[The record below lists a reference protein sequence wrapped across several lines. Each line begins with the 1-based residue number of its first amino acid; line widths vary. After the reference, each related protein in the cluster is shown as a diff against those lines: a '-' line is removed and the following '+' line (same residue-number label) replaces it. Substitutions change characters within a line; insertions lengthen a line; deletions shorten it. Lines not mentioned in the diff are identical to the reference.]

1 VTEPLFTFAVF
12 TDTHIRAPEGDLS
25 SPYAVNTKANARA
38 EVAAA
43 LVAAQNP
50 ALTIHLG
57 DMVHPLP
64 HMAAYE
70 PACQEARRVFACLE
84 PNLHF
89 VPGNHDIGDK
99 PHDASPAGAVTSDAV
114 AAYSGQFGDQWSHVD
129 HGDCRFVLINSSIV
143 GSGLDV
149 EQEQFDWLEQVLA
162 TDKRTFLFSHYPLF
176 IDSVDEDE
184 HYDNYGLQGRTRLL
198 EVIER
203 HGVEAVLSGHVHQF
217 FYNRAGETKFYC
229 LPATSFTRQDFAEL
243 YNAGPEAEFGRNDRG
258 KFGIMLV
265 DVFTDGHRL
274 RFVPTGG
281 AESDAV
287 VDMSQRKPPA
297 NSGLVPFMR
306 HAWYQSRDLP
316 YTGAME
322 EFSRKRARNDY
333 PLLRLWQMGIETV
346 RTPLA
351 DLARPESLRRVQDFA
366 ATGIRFHMFTT
377 SMPDERMLE
386 LIAANRDA
394 LAGLE
399 IAQVEPDLAR
409 VKEIAKALMKTVDV
423 PLYVSRAA
431 TSADNAVEGQI
442 YAHNVWTGYRYA
454 RRAEI
459 LDGLADTGLPLR
471 PIFAVGWRADW
482 LGKIGGLQ
490 DAFEHRGIEGAVA
503 VQLMTGSPATAN
515 FDDDYIVESVAELVR
530 GRARHPRVTVMLDT
544 FETIDRGYNPRHG
557 LIDRLGN
564 LTPAGRSLTLSR
576 D

>member
-1 VTEPLFTFAVF
+1 MTEPLFSFAVLA
-12 TDTHIRAPEGDLS
+12 DTHIRAPEGDLS

-43 LVAAQNP
+43 LVVAQDP
-50 ALTIHLG
+50 ALIIHLG

-64 HMAAYE
+64 HMAAYAA
-70 PACQEARRVFACLE
+70 ACQEARRLFACLE
-84 PNLHF
+84 PALYF
-89 VPGNHDIGDK
+89 VPGNHDVGDK
-99 PHDASPAGAVTSDAV
+99 LHDVSPTGSVTPDALTAYSRQFGAQWSCVDHDA
-114 AAYSGQFGDQWSHVD
+114 
-129 HGDCRFVLINSSIV
+129 CRFVLINASIV
-143 GSGLDV
+143 GSGFAA
-149 EQEQFDWLEQVLA
+149 EQEQFDWLEEVLA

-176 IDSVDEDE
+176 IDTVDEDE
-184 HYDNYGLQGRTRLL
+184 HYDNYAPSARARLL
-198 EVIER
+198 DLIER

-217 FYNRAGETKFYC
+217 FFNRVGQTKFYC
-229 LPATSFTRQDFAEL
+229 LPATSFVRQDFAEL

-258 KFGIMLV
+258 KFGIMMV
-265 DVFTDGHRL
+265 DVFADGHRL

-287 VDMSQRKPPA
+287 VDMSKRKPPEK
-297 NSGLVPFMR
+297 SGLVPFMR

-316 YTGAME
+316 YTGALE
-322 EFSRKRARNDY
+322 EFSRKTARNDY

-351 DLARPESLRRVQDFA
+351 DLARPDSLRRVQDFA

-377 SMPDERMLE
+377 SMPDARMLKA
-386 LIAANRDA
+386 IAENRAA
-394 LAGLE
+394 LAGIE
-399 IAQVEPDLAR
+399 VVQVEPDLAR
-409 VKEIAKALMKTVDV
+409 VKEIAKAILKTADV
-423 PLYVSRAA
+423 PIYVSRAA

-459 LDGLADTGLPLR
+459 LDALADTGLPLR
-471 PIFAVGWRADW
+471 PVFAVGWRADW